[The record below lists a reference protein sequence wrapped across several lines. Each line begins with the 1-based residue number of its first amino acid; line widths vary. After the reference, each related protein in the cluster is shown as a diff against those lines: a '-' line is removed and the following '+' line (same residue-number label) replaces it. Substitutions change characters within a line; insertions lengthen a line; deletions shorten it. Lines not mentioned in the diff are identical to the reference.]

1 MAVFQMTSLVASL
14 TAEMEMVNRQAPP
27 EISSFDP
34 AKMLHDLVGYY
45 KKIGLTVRFNEHIDD
60 LPDRVTG
67 DPKLLKCAF
76 SNLISNAIKY
86 SPEGSRIEISGKTDD
101 GVIAIGIAD
110 HGIGIPQNELNRIGE
125 RFYRASNTG
134 SIPGTG
140 VGLSLVQQ
148 IVEEHGGK
156 ISIASAQGEGTR
168 IVVLLPIGNP
178 AETRTMIHA

>member
-1 MAVFQMTSLVASL
+1 
-14 TAEMEMVNRQAPP
+14 MVNRQAPP

-101 GVIAIGIAD
+101 GVIAISIAD